1 MKKRVGI
8 LHPGEMGVSIAA
20 SAQNSGHP
28 VYWVSEGR
36 SDATQ
41 KRAESIHLLDAGKLA
56 HLCAECSLIISVC
69 PPHAAETIANLVL
82 ATKFGGLYL
91 DANAISPQRAKRI
104 DQAMRQAGIGFVDG
118 GIIGGPAWKPHQ
130 TFLYLSGPRADE
142 VAECFEKGPLETRVL
157 GSSIGPAS
165 ALKMCYSAYA
175 KGTTALLCA
184 VLAAA
189 ERLEVYDAL
198 GEQWNH
204 DGEGF
209 TEDAA
214 RRVRGSARKAW
225 RFEGEMGEI
234 ATTFQEAGLP
244 GDFHSGAAEIYR
256 RLAGFQGSPATPP
269 LKDVLDA
276 LLIPPG

>member
-198 GEQWNH
+198 VEQWNH

-209 TEDAA
+209 AEDAA

-244 GDFHSGAAEIYR
+244 GDFHSAAAEIYR